1 MLCFVMLSV
10 GATFAADNATDV
22 IAIDDE
28 ITIDEPLAVEQDV
41 QDVSAN
47 ESSAAVVTPETIGQ
61 YIDDSG
67 QLYKNVT
74 ADEIVFNGT
83 FNNLNLTVE
92 RPITLTGGFFNDP
105 NFEIYSSEVILRN
118 FSIIQNKGVNSI
130 FVAGSEENHTSDV
143 LIDNV
148 NIVFTDDQSG
158 AGAIPIEVMY
168 SDDFMFKNSFI
179 AYGGRTNGYYN
190 NNAVRIT
197 SSKNAII
204 FNNQIFAN
212 LVSASVGWAE
222 EPAGSGNWV
231 SAPMSEAIVIK
242 NSDGAILDGNLIN
255 VTYGNVTGDWD
266 TIYTVDVSESD
277 DVLITNNEI
286 ISDGFSYIYGI
297 IISGDDFTIRGN
309 NITSTGVLYAN
320 GIDIEGPATGVVE
333 NNNIDVS
340 AVNSAYAIYSGMN
353 GKTVSANYT
362 DNNITGK
369 AYNIFGF
376 SLGDVES
383 NVKDNFVDLEGNYT
397 TGLAARTDVLNVDGN
412 RFILTSSEEG
422 NESVQEG
429 FGVEAR
435 GILVIA
441 GNATIANNTIAT
453 NGKGVVLSG
462 KGTSATLEGNFINV
476 VGNAD
481 KDAYA
486 LYADELASLIVNNN
500 TVDYQGTTNG
510 TGVNN
515 GVYVYNT
522 TDARITGNTFT
533 LDLVSSYVPWFE
545 IPAGS
550 GNWTSFP
557 VSEGIVVDSSEAVQF
572 MKNNVTVTYGDVVG
586 SYDTIYAVSFK
597 NSDYALIEGNKIDAK
612 GHTHIY
618 GIILS
623 GDNFN
628 IGANTITVES
638 DNYYANGIDIEGP
651 ATGVVY
657 DNTIDVTGVES
668 AYAIYS
674 GMNGQNVSALYQN
687 NTITGK
693 GYNVFGMSLGDVES
707 NVKDNS
713 IILDGNYTT
722 GIAYRG
728 SGINATGNY
737 IVLSSTEQGNLTVW
751 ENFGVEAVGI
761 KVINGTAVIE
771 NNTIATPG
779 KGIHIEG
786 AETDA
791 HIFDNFINVVGND
804 DQNAYAIFAIDAAS
818 LFLNLNN
825 IDYQGA
831 TKGTGVNNAVY
842 VNNVTDTSI
851 IANNFTIDLVS
862 SYVPWFEIPAG
873 TGNWVSFPIS
883 EGIVIEDTVNPVF
896 SLNKVDLTYG
906 DVVGSYDTIYAV
918 DVKADDAIIS
928 DNEINAKGHTYIYGL
943 IITGDN
949 FTVEANNITAESD
962 NYYAN
967 GIDIEGPATGS
978 VYNNNIRVNATT
990 SAYGIYSGMNGQ
1002 DTTVLYDGN
1011 YIFGVAYNVFG
1022 MSLGDVESTI
1032 LNSEII
1038 ADGNYT
1044 TGIAYRGTKLTINNT
1059 SILAF
1064 GSNVGNEAIWEAFG
1078 VESVGVKI
1086 VNGTSEVTNNRI
1098 MTTGNYPV
1106 NVGNTSASVHD
1117 NNLIGLKYIGDE
1129 GVANADNAE
1138 VYNNIPEIGNK
1149 TAVVI
1154 SITEVNG
1161 NCEVSGILKEINGT
1175 PVSFYELS
1183 YTFDG
1188 VTKPVKTDENG
1199 TFKITGIGNGKLDL
1213 FLEEDSHYLA
1223 SDVVS
1228 LTLTDIAPV
1237 KEPTTAN
1244 ITIGDYEIGKDANV
1258 TIDIP
1263 GATGNVSVIVD
1274 GVETIAPLDE
1284 NGSAVVT
1291 IENVTGGEH
1300 SIVVIYT
1307 GDETHAAA
1315 YKVENIFL
1323 EQFDTRFDNLTVE
1336 GSGYID
1342 GVLVNALGDPIANAT
1357 VVYIANGVESNVT
1370 TDEYGWFIF
1379 NVTLDADVTISYA
1392 GTDVYMPTEL
1402 SIKLQDMAPSRT
1414 NTSFNSADFTQYSCD
1429 FYEGERGGNFTFQ
1442 LLDMAGNPL
1451 ANKTIYIGYNG
1462 VTLNR
1467 TTDEN
1472 GYANVQINLKNA
1484 GLYTFVVVFLG
1495 DKDYNATMAVHKV
1508 TIEKKTTSISASAK
1522 TFKATAKTK
1531 KYTVTLKT
1539 IKGSSID
1546 GKTYLAAGKK
1556 VSLKINGKTYTGK
1569 TNAKGQVTFSLK
1581 ITKKGKFTTKISFAG
1596 DKSYEASSKSIKIT
1610 IK

>member
-22 IAIDDE
+22 VAIDDE
-28 ITIDEPLAVEQDV
+28 VTIDEPLAVEQDV

-83 FNNLNLTVE
+83 FDNLNLTVE
-92 RPITLTGGFFNDP
+92 RAITLTGGFFNDP
-105 NFEIYSSEVILRN
+105 NFEIYSSDVILRN
-118 FSIIQNKGVNSI
+118 LSIIQNKGVNSI

-148 NIVFTDDQSG
+148 NIVFADDQRG

-168 SDDFMFKNSFI
+168 SDDFMFINSFI
-179 AYGGRTNGYYN
+179 AYGGRTNGYYI

-197 SSKNAII
+197 SSKNATI

-297 IISGDDFTIRGN
+297 IISGDDFTISGN

-369 AYNIFGF
+369 SYNIFGF

-383 NVKDNFVDLEGNYT
+383 NVKNNFVGLEGNYT

-412 RFILTSSEEG
+412 RFVLTSSEQG

-435 GILVIA
+435 GILVIT

-462 KGTSATLEGNFINV
+462 NGTSATLEGNFINV

-481 KDAYA
+481 KDAYG

-500 TVDYQGTTNG
+500 TVDYQGTTAG
-510 TGVNN
+510 IGINN
-515 GVYVYNT
+515 AVYIYNT
-522 TDARITGNTFT
+522 TDARFTGNTFT

-545 IPAGS
+545 IPTGS

-557 VSEGIVVDSSEAVQF
+557 VSEGIVFDSSEAVQF
-572 MKNNVTVTYGDVVG
+572 RENNVTVTYGDVIG
-586 SYDTIYAVSFK
+586 NHDTIYAVDFK
-597 NSDYALIEGNKIDAK
+597 NSDYALIENNKIHAK
-612 GHTHIY
+612 GHTYIY

-623 GDNFN
+623 GNNFN
-628 IGANTITVES
+628 INSNTITTES
-638 DNYYANGIDIEGP
+638 DNYYTNGIDIEGP

-842 VNNVTDTSI
+842 VNNVTGTSI
-851 IANNFTIDLVS
+851 IANNFTLDLVS
-862 SYVPWFEIPAG
+862 SYVPWFEIPSG
-873 TGNWVSFPIS
+873 SGNWVSFPIS
-883 EGIVIEDTVNPVF
+883 EGIVIEDTDNPVF
-896 SLNKVDLTYG
+896 SLNKVNVTYG

-918 DVKADDAIIS
+918 DVKGDNAIVS

-943 IITGDN
+943 IISGEN

-967 GIDIEGPATGS
+967 GIDIEGPATG
-978 VYNNNIRVNATT
+978 VVKDNGIIAKGAQL
-990 SAYGIYSGMNGQ
+990 AYPVYSGMNGQ
-1002 DTTVLYDGN
+1002 NVSVNYTGN
-1011 YIFGVAYNVFG
+1011 DIVGEAYLVIG
-1022 MSLGDVESTI
+1022 MSLGDVESNIVDSGITV
-1032 LNSEII
+1032 N
-1038 ADGNYT
+1038 GNYT
-1044 TGIAYRGTKLTINNT
+1044 TGIAYRGSKLTVDNT
-1059 SILAF
+1059 QILSNA
-1064 GSNVGNEAIWEAFG
+1064 SNVGTESVWEAFG
-1078 VESVGVKI
+1078 TDTAGIKVVQGNSTI
-1086 VNGTSEVTNNRI
+1086 TNNNI
-1098 MTTGNYPV
+1098 QTTADYAIDV
-1106 NVGNTSASVHD
+1106 RDTAASVHD
-1117 NNLIGLKYIGDE
+1117 NYLVGKKFAGDDS
-1129 GVANADNAE
+1129 VTNAANSE
-1138 VYNNIPEIGNK
+1138 VYNNTPVIENK
-1149 TAVVI
+1149 AATMI
-1154 SITEVNG
+1154 SIDEVYGNCNITGTLTDVNG
-1161 NCEVSGILKEINGT
+1161 NPIAKDTINYS
-1175 PVSFYELS
+1175 V
-1183 YTFDG
+1183 DG
-1188 VTKPVKTDENG
+1188 VNYTTQTDSNG
-1199 TFKITGIGNGKLDL
+1199 VFKITNLTNAEIKISFDGDS
-1213 FLEEDSHYLA
+1213 FLKPSNATVILK
-1223 SDVVS
+1223 
-1228 LTLTDIAPV
+1228 DIAP
-1237 KEPTTAN
+1237 A
-1244 ITIGDYEIGKDANV
+1244 
-1258 TIDIP
+1258 
-1263 GATGNVSVIVD
+1263 
-1274 GVETIAPLDE
+1274 
-1284 NGSAVVT
+1284 
-1291 IENVTGGEH
+1291 
-1300 SIVVIYT
+1300 
-1307 GDETHAAA
+1307 
-1315 YKVENIFL
+1315 
-1323 EQFDTRFDNLTVE
+1323 
-1336 GSGYID
+1336 
-1342 GVLVNALGDPIANAT
+1342 
-1357 VVYIANGVESNVT
+1357 
-1370 TDEYGWFIF
+1370 
-1379 NVTLDADVTISYA
+1379 
-1392 GTDVYMPTEL
+1392 
-1402 SIKLQDMAPSRT
+1402 RT
-1414 NTSFNSADFTQYSCD
+1414 NTTIMSSDFTQYACD
-1429 FYEGERGGNFTFQ
+1429 YYEGERGGNFTFQ
-1442 LLDMAGNPL
+1442 LLDENGNPL
-1451 ANKTIYIGYNG
+1451 VNKTIFIGYNG

-1472 GYANVQINLKNA
+1472 GYASVQINLKNA
-1484 GLYTFVVVFLG
+1484 GLYTFVLVFLG
-1495 DKDYNATMAVHKV
+1495 DKDYNASMAVHKV
-1508 TIEKKTTSISASAK
+1508 TINKKTTSISASAK

-1546 GKTYLAAGKK
+1546 GKTYLAKGKK
-1556 VSLKINGKTYTGK
+1556 VTLKLNGKTYTAK
-1569 TNAKGQVTFSLK
+1569 TNAKGQATFSLK
-1581 ITKKGKFTTKISFAG
+1581 ITKKGKFTASIKYAG
-1596 DKSYEASSKSIKIT
+1596 DNTYKAASKSVKIT